1 MEKIS
6 IKGKEKNKLKQIF
19 LMDDKQKKNKKSK
32 NEQEKYIQQA
42 PYVLEKYF
50 KNSKEK
56 DKIILL

>member
-1 MEKIS
+1 
-6 IKGKEKNKLKQIF
+6 
-19 LMDDKQKKNKKSK
+19 MDDKQKKNKKSK